1 MRCENTIIY
10 VVRNLRFSIK
20 ESKVMNT
27 QKKALSLYL
36 RNFLLII
43 TFLVSLQAVAAEKRM
58 M

>member
-1 MRCENTIIY
+1 
-10 VVRNLRFSIK
+10 
-20 ESKVMNT
+20 MNT

-36 RNFLLII
+36 RHFLLII